1 MADIGPLEQEDLFQ
15 VLMKQV
21 SNQRKEKV
29 LACKNKKDRCRA
41 LTAGFLL
48 KKALQ
53 KHGIEEQDISYRENS
68 NGKLMLPENFGIFFN
83 LSHSGNYAACIVSS
97 ENVGIDLENMT
108 ERFLGEKGEKRFSS
122 LFRKT
127 LTEQEKEL
135 FEGLEW
141 QDKITLFC
149 RIWTKKESFSKE
161 DGRGMLIPF
170 SEIDT
175 IKAVYSVD
183 LEICPGY
190 WLSVYQKNPDSP
202 EIIWIDFSKM

>member
-127 LTEQEKEL
+127 LTEQEKGL